1 MKYIKKYEGNSKEEF
16 AYIKYWKISTKEPDL
31 EIALKKIPDCE
42 LDRDNFYDMMGRRPR
57 FNFDS
62 AYVIFVNKQ
71 IFSDSGVFNREY
83 WDWVETASQ
92 FSERFENI
100 TVVDKKY
107 KGKVKITDKD
117 LEKYNQYKSMDKFN
131 L

>member
-16 AYIKYWKISTKEPDL
+16 AYIKYWKIPTKDPDL

-42 LDRDNFYDMMGRRPR
+42 LDRDTFYDLMGRRPR
-57 FNFDS
+57 FNFDYV
-62 AYVIFVNKQ
+62 YVIFVNKE
-71 IFSDSGVFNREY
+71 IFSGAGVFNREY
-83 WDWVETASQ
+83 WDWVETATQ
-92 FSERFENI
+92 FTERFENLTI
-100 TVVDKKY
+100 VDKKY

-131 L
+131 I